1 MFSTKIMYPWG
12 LEKLK
17 MDAPLEVSSF
27 SRPLELYS
35 QTSTNGQDKN
45 AVPTEKNRCYIIP
58 LPTPPPTT
66 TATQSSRCGEV
77 RPRTKQT

>member
-12 LEKLK
+12 QEKLK

-45 AVPTEKNRCYIIP
+45 AAPTEKNS
-58 LPTPPPTT
+58 PPGTS
-66 TATQSSRCGEV
+66 TQSSRCGEV
-77 RPRTKQT
+77 RPHTKQTYYR